1 VLKKLL
7 IAAVILGFVSLSAA
21 FAQGTGPAAPKAV
34 PPTAPAAAAGG
45 CADCGAAG
53 AAVSKPSGYGGH
65 PVPGSGPSENGR
77 HINSTRQ
84 PRLMPV
90 VWHVDTVPEVGF
102 HVVKGK

>member
-34 PPTAPAAAAGG
+34 PRTAPAAAGG
-45 CADCGAAG
+45 CANGGAAG

-77 HINSTRQ
+77 HVNSTRQ

-90 VWHVDTVPEVGF
+90 GWHVDTVPEVGF
-102 HVVKGK
+102 HAVKGM